1 MTIRKQPNGKWLC
14 ECYPNGRDGKRV
26 RKQFATKGEAVAF
39 ENFTM
44 DEVNKKPWLGEKED
58 RRRLS
63 ELIEQWHSLYGQTLA
78 DPKRLMAKLNIICH
92 GLGDPVASELT
103 AGDFTR
109 YREARL
115 KGELRNEDGGLM
127 SPVKPRTVN
136 LEQRNLSSVF
146 GTLKKLGHWS
156 APNPLAGLPTFKIA
170 EGELAFL
177 APDEIKRL
185 LDACADSQNPSL
197 LMIAKY
203 ASPPVHGGVKPKTCR
218 DISYQNS
225 GSPIPKP
232 KARKTEQYRY
242 LRICMTN
249 SPKTEGSCS
258 RHAEKPL
265 SAQLN
270 ALVSTYQRGNAPT
283 CFAIPSP
290 ATL

>member
-78 DPKRLMAKLNIICH
+78 DPKRLMAKLNIICN

-103 AGDFTR
+103 ASDFTK

-115 KGELRNEDGGLM
+115 KGEVRNEDGALM

-185 LDACADSQNPSL
+185 LDACADSQSSSL
-197 LMIAKY
+197 LMIAKICL
-203 ASPPVHGGVKPKTCR
+203 ATGARWSEAETFR
-218 DISYQNS
+218 AISCQNT

-232 KARKTEQYRY
+232 KARKTEPYRY

-249 SPKTEGSCS
+249 SPKSEGSYS

-265 SAQLN
+265 SVQ
-270 ALVSTYQRGNAPT
+270 
-283 CFAIPSP
+283 
-290 ATL
+290 

>member
-115 KGELRNEDGGLM
+115 KGELR
-127 SPVKPRTVN
+127 
-136 LEQRNLSSVF
+136 
-146 GTLKKLGHWS
+146 
-156 APNPLAGLPTFKIA
+156 
-170 EGELAFL
+170 
-177 APDEIKRL
+177 
-185 LDACADSQNPSL
+185 
-197 LMIAKY
+197 
-203 ASPPVHGGVKPKTCR
+203 
-218 DISYQNS
+218 
-225 GSPIPKP
+225 
-232 KARKTEQYRY
+232 
-242 LRICMTN
+242 
-249 SPKTEGSCS
+249 
-258 RHAEKPL
+258 
-265 SAQLN
+265 
-270 ALVSTYQRGNAPT
+270 
-283 CFAIPSP
+283 
-290 ATL
+290 